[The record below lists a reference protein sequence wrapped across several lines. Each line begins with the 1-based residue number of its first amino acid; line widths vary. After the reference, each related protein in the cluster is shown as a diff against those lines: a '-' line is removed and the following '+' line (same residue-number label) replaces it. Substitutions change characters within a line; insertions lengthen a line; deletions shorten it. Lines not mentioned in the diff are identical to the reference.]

1 MPSLTLS
8 HKPKKIRARF
18 THGELDYLEQKC
30 GLHLNHVV
38 RFVESILNGANSH
51 DILIYEHNMRQV
63 FLNDQP

>member
-1 MPSLTLS
+1 MPSLTLT

-18 THGELDYLEQKC
+18 THGEIDYLEQKC

-51 DILIYEHNMRQV
+51 DMLIYEHKMRRV
-63 FLNDQP
+63 FLTDQP